1 MTRVKDKD
9 KGGVRRLRIVE
20 RKQIGKLG
28 HNVVSQ
34 LRLKQYARGV
44 LLFEAWLA
52 SCGATLAT
60 KTVEL
65 DFQLAEYVEVLW
77 QERKADQWV
86 TM

>member
-52 SCGATLAT
+52 SCDATLAT

-65 DFQLAEYVEVLW
+65 DSSSLNMWRFSGRKGKAQQL
-77 QERKADQWV
+77 V